1 MNWGQLVFN
10 YYLRLAWLS
19 LRRTP
24 VISSLM
30 VLALGLG
37 IGAFMT
43 TFTVYY
49 LMSGDPIPHKSDQL
63 YAVQLDNWDPNDPPT
78 ESAEDVEL
86 QLTYRDGQA
95 LMRMDTPAIRQAQMY
110 STSMVVVPESE
121 EAPYEQTVRATYA
134 TFFPM
139 FDVPF
144 LFGAPWSEQDDEN
157 RSNVVVLGKQLNDK
171 LFAGE
176 NSVGRS
182 VKLNDGMY
190 RVVGV
195 IDDWQPAPRFYHSDY
210 SRAWQDTEQIFL
222 PFSLAVQM
230 FLPPQGNTNCW
241 KERDDTLDPKEGFL
255 QSECVWTQYWAELE
269 TPADAAAYKDL
280 LDNYVRDQKLIGR
293 FERPL
298 NTFLSPVKEWLV
310 INHVVSDDNRVLLRL
325 SFLFLLV
332 CVVNTVGLLMAKFLG
347 KSGEIAL
354 RRAMGASQGSVFR
367 QNLVEVALI
376 GVLGGVCG
384 FGLAWLGLRAVEKLY
399 RGYQHLVHLDPTML
413 LTAISLAVLAA
424 ILAGLYP
431 VWRVS
436 RQAPAGLL
444 KTQ

>member
-1 MNWGQLVFN
+1 LW
-10 YYLRLAWLS
+10 LAWLS

-49 LMSGDPIPHKSDQL
+49 LMSGDPIPHKSDRL
-63 YAVQLDNWDPNDPPT
+63 YAVQLDNWDPNSPPT

-95 LMRMDTPAIRQAQMY
+95 LMHMDTPAIRQAQMY
-110 STSMVVVPESE
+110 ASSMVVVPEGDDPPFE
-121 EAPYEQTVRATYA
+121 ERVRATY
-134 TFFPM
+134 TEFFPM

-144 LFGAPWSEQDDEN
+144 IHGSPWTSQEDEN
-157 RSNVVVLGKQLNDK
+157 RSNVIVIGKKLNDT

-182 VKLNDGMY
+182 VKLNDGIY

-195 IDDWQPAPRFYHSDY
+195 IDEWQPSPRFYHADF
-210 SRAWQDTEQIFL
+210 SRAWADTEQVFL
-222 PFSLAVQM
+222 PFNLAVQL
-230 FLPPQGNTNCW
+230 FLPPSGNTNCW
-241 KERDDTLDPKEGFL
+241 KPRDESLEPKEGFL
-255 QSECVWTQYWAELE
+255 QSECVWNQFWAELE
-269 TPADAAAYKDL
+269 TPEAAAAYKDM
-280 LDNYVRDQKLIGR
+280 LDNYVRDQKQIGR

-298 NTFLSPVKEWLV
+298 NTFLSPVKRWLE
-310 INHVVSDDNRVLLRL
+310 INQVVSDDNRVLLRL

-354 RRAMGASQGSVFR
+354 RRAMGANQGSVFR

-376 GVLGGVCG
+376 GVLGGLVG

-399 RGYQHLVHLDPTML
+399 SGYQHLVHLDPTML

>member
-1 MNWGQLVFN
+1 MFN

-49 LMSGDPIPHKSDQL
+49 LMSGDPIPHKSDRL
-63 YAVQLDNWDPNDPPT
+63 YAVQLDNWDPNSPPT

-110 STSMVVVPESE
+110 ASSMVVVPEGEDPPFE
-121 EAPYEQTVRATYA
+121 ERVRATY
-134 TFFPM
+134 TEFFPM

-144 LFGAPWSEQDDEN
+144 IHGSPWTSQEDEN
-157 RSNVVVLGKQLNDK
+157 RSNVIVIGKKLNDT

-182 VKLNDGMY
+182 VKLNDGIY
-190 RVVGV
+190 KVVGV
-195 IDDWQPAPRFYHSDY
+195 IDDWQPSPRFYHTDF
-210 SRAWQDTEQIFL
+210 SRAWADTEQIFL
-222 PFSLAVQM
+222 PFNLAVQL
-230 FLPPQGNTNCW
+230 FLPPYGNTNCW
-241 KERDDTLDPKEGFL
+241 KPRDESLEPKEGFL
-255 QSECVWTQYWAELE
+255 QSECVWNQFWAELE
-269 TPADAAAYKDL
+269 TPEDAAAYMDM
-280 LDNYVRDQKLIGR
+280 LDNYVRDQKRIGR

-298 NTFLSPVKEWLV
+298 NTFLSPVKRWLE
-310 INHVVSDDNRVLLRL
+310 INQVVSDDNRVLLRL

-376 GVLGGVCG
+376 GVLGGLVG

-399 RGYQHLVHLDPTML
+399 SGYQHLVHLDPTML

-431 VWRVS
+431 VWKVS